1 MLTGRTECTFI
12 DDEKIRGAL
21 EEGARY
27 SPAAVRDVLAK
38 ARELQGLELEE
49 LAALLWVEDLALEEE
64 IYAVARKIKE
74 TIYGKRLV
82 FFAPLY
88 VSDYCVNNCR
98 YCAYKRDNRQPR
110 RRLSMDEVRQE
121 VLAIE
126 DMGHKRIALEAG
138 EDPVNCPVDYITEV
152 METIYDTH
160 SGNGSIRRINVNI
173 AATTV
178 DDYRKLKDAGI
189 GTYVLF
195 QETYHRDTYVAVH
208 DGPKSDYDW
217 HATAMD
223 RAIEG
228 GIDDV
233 GIGVLYGLYDW
244 RYETV
249 AMLAHAHH
257 LDETYGVG
265 PHTISFPRL
274 RPAAGVSLENFPSL
288 VSDNDFKKI
297 VACLRLAVPYTGMI
311 LSTRESPEFR
321 EEVIAL
327 GISQISAGS
336 CTGVGEY
343 SRRKAHDTP
352 QFEVSDRR
360 DLDEIIRDLLPS
372 GYVPSFCTACYR
384 SGRTGEAFMSL
395 AKSSHIH
402 EFCQPNAILTFE
414 EYLCDYASPAT
425 VKAAEPA
432 IRAALEEVDPKLRDE
447 CEKRIERIQGGERDL
462 YF

>member
-1 MLTGRTECTFI
+1 MLAGRTECTFI
-12 DDEKIRGAL
+12 DNSKIREAL

-27 SPAAVRDVLAK
+27 SPAGVRDVLEK
-38 ARELQGLELEE
+38 AQKLRGLEARE
-49 LAALLWVEDLALEEE
+49 LAALLWVDDPALIEE
-64 IYAVARKIKE
+64 IYATAREIKE

-98 YCAYKRDNRQPR
+98 YCAYKRDNQNPR
-110 RRLSMDEVRQE
+110 RRLTMDELRQE
-121 VLAIE
+121 VTAII

-138 EDPVNCPVDYITEV
+138 EDPVNCPIDYITEV
-152 METIYDTH
+152 METIYDTR

-178 DDYRKLKDAGI
+178 EDYRKLKAAGI

-195 QETYHRDTYVAVH
+195 QETYHRGTYEAVH
-208 DGPKSDYDW
+208 DGPKDDYDW
-217 HATAMD
+217 HTTAMD

-249 AMLAHAHH
+249 ALLAHAHH

-274 RPAAGVSLENFPSL
+274 RPAAGVSLDNFPHL
-288 VSDNDFKKI
+288 VSDDDFKRI

-311 LSTRESPEFR
+311 LSTREAPDFR

-343 SRRKAHDTP
+343 SRREEHDTP
-352 QFEVSDRR
+352 QFEVNDHR
-360 DLDEIIRDLLPS
+360 DLDEIIRHLLPS

-395 AKSSHIH
+395 AKTSHIH
-402 EFCQPNAILTFE
+402 EFCQPNALLTFE
-414 EYLCDYASPAT
+414 EYLCDYASTAT
-425 VKAAEPA
+425 LEAAKPA
-432 IRAALEEVDPKLRDE
+432 IRAALEEVDPGLRSE
-447 CEKRIERIQGGERDL
+447 CEARIDRIRSGERDL

>member
-1 MLTGRTECTFI
+1 MLAGRTECTFI
-12 DDEKIRGAL
+12 DNSKIREAL

-27 SPAAVRDVLAK
+27 SPAGVRDVLEK
-38 ARELQGLELEE
+38 ARKLRGLEARE
-49 LAALLWVEDLALEEE
+49 LAALLWVDDPALIEE
-64 IYAVARKIKE
+64 IYATAREIKE

-98 YCAYKRDNRQPR
+98 YCAYKRDNQNPR
-110 RRLSMDEVRQE
+110 RRLTMDELRQE
-121 VLAIE
+121 VTAII

-138 EDPVNCPVDYITEV
+138 EDPVNCPIDYITEV
-152 METIYDTH
+152 METIYDTR

-178 DDYRKLKDAGI
+178 EDYRKLKAAGI

-195 QETYHRDTYVAVH
+195 QETYHRGTYEAVH
-208 DGPKSDYDW
+208 DGPKDDYDW
-217 HATAMD
+217 HTTAMD

-249 AMLAHAHH
+249 ALLAHAHH

-274 RPAAGVSLENFPSL
+274 RPAAGVSLDNFPHL
-288 VSDNDFKKI
+288 VSDDDFKRI

-311 LSTRESPEFR
+311 LSTREAPDFR

-343 SRRKAHDTP
+343 SRREEHDTP
-352 QFEVSDRR
+352 QFEVNDHR
-360 DLDEIIRDLLPS
+360 DLDEIIRHLLPS

-395 AKSSHIH
+395 AKTSHIH
-402 EFCQPNAILTFE
+402 EFCQPNALLTFE
-414 EYLCDYASPAT
+414 EYLCDYASTAT
-425 VKAAEPA
+425 LEAAKPA
-432 IRAALEEVDPKLRDE
+432 IRAALEEVDPGLRSE
-447 CEKRIERIQGGERDL
+447 CEARIDRIRSGERDL

>member
-1 MLTGRTECTFI
+1 
-12 DDEKIRGAL
+12 
-21 EEGARY
+21 
-27 SPAAVRDVLAK
+27 
-38 ARELQGLELEE
+38 
-49 LAALLWVEDLALEEE
+49 
-64 IYAVARKIKE
+64 
-74 TIYGKRLV
+74 
-82 FFAPLY
+82 
-88 VSDYCVNNCR
+88 
-98 YCAYKRDNRQPR
+98 
-110 RRLSMDEVRQE
+110 MDEVRQE

-257 LDETYGVG
+257 LDETYGGVG

-352 QFEVSDRR
+352 
-360 DLDEIIRDLLPS
+360 
-372 GYVPSFCTACYR
+372 
-384 SGRTGEAFMSL
+384 
-395 AKSSHIH
+395 SS
-402 EFCQPNAILTFE
+402 
-414 EYLCDYASPAT
+414 
-425 VKAAEPA
+425 
-432 IRAALEEVDPKLRDE
+432 R
-447 CEKRIERIQGGERDL
+447 
-462 YF
+462 